1 MTKTR
6 SIFHDKEIIT
16 KTEYETGR
24 RSPESQYFPG
34 IFLRGG
40 AGRDSEYLF
49 DFLVI
54 NVKIE

>member
-6 SIFHDKEIIT
+6 SIFPDKEIVT

-34 IFLRGG
+34 IFCE
-40 AGRDSEYLF
+40 GRDGEHSF
-49 DFLVI
+49 DFSVI